1 MKTAIGY
8 NVDCRLL
15 RTRSAKEILGIALF
29 LLLSFFLGTTSML
42 AQPATTATVTPSP
55 ARAVSPNTSINISPS
70 ASVDAFR
77 AGMISLERQDFRS
90 AADAFRTAYTLD
102 SSTNKHLHYFAKALF
117 LAEMKSLDSV
127 RFVQQLLALYAERGG
142 EESALQRQKAQ
153 VLANDV
159 ESRLEKL
166 VQDSLQA
173 TQKQKS
179 GYMSG
184 YQYSYQATLKKP
196 TDSVPERRVFLA
208 GLGHFRLVLFGEVGG
223 MLQAASAAR
232 QPSEQQPFFDQWG
245 SFGLETRG
253 GFWGGLSPD
262 ADWGVDGTL
271 ALRFGT
277 LLDSGSVPTFVNPA
291 KALQRL
297 YEADASAR
305 LRVNFSAG
313 TLGIAGFVH
322 MEYVETVRVGGY
334 KPILYSENYRTVFSI
349 PQGGDNFNLVGA
361 GLGWEPRD
369 GEQGFCAEGRYYFL
383 PILGTEAASR
393 LILARAGYSF
403 GRASLLAEGALA
415 SRVFVG
421 ETVQTLSL
429 KLGLRWHII
438 QTNAEKDR

>member
-1 MKTAIGY
+1 MKIAIGY
-8 NVDCRLL
+8 NVDCTLL
-15 RTRSAKEILGIALF
+15 RTHSAKEILGIALC
-29 LLLSFFLGTTSML
+29 LLLGFFRGTASML
-42 AQPATTATVTPSP
+42 AQPATTATVTPSA
-55 ARAVSPNTSINISPS
+55 ARVVSPNVSPS

-77 AGMISLERQDFRS
+77 AGMISLEKQDFRS

-102 SSTNKHLHYFAKALF
+102 SGANKHLHYFAKALF

-159 ESRLEKL
+159 ESRVEKL

-173 TQKQKS
+173 IQKQKS

-184 YQYSYQATLKKP
+184 YQYSYQATVKKP

-208 GLGHFRLVLFGEVGG
+208 GQGHFRLVLFGEVGG

-253 GFWGGLSPD
+253 GFWGGFSPD
-262 ADWGVDGTL
+262 ADWGADGTL

-277 LLDSGSVPTFVNPA
+277 LLDSGSIPTLVNPA

-313 TLGIAGFVH
+313 TLGIAGFAH
-322 MEYVETVRVGGY
+322 MEYVETVRVGAY

-349 PQGGDNFNLVGA
+349 PEGGDNFNLVGA

-369 GEQGFCAEGRYYFL
+369 GELGLLAEGRYYFL
-383 PILGTEAASR
+383 PILGTETASR
-393 LILARAGYSF
+393 LILARVGYSF